1 MPVAILA
8 CIGILGLV
16 LDIGLFRVLDSEFEN
31 AADAAALAAA
41 WYPPVCPLAAGDLRC
56 KSNSDATTVATNFLN
71 RNLGPAS
78 ALCSA
83 PPSLANGGI
92 MVQSNQIQNPS
103 APAVSVIVRC
113 NAPYLAGGILG
124 LNGGSQ
130 ITRWATAAIGNE
142 QPNGSLGDYALTS
155 DPLIAALVSL

>member
-8 CIGILGLV
+8 CIGVLGLV
-16 LDIGLFRVLDSEFEN
+16 LDIGLFRVLDSDFEN

-41 WYPPVCPLAAGDLRC
+41 WYQPVCPVGDPRC
-56 KSNSDATTVATNFLN
+56 KTGSDATTVATSFLS

-78 ALCSA
+78 NLCSA
-83 PPSLANGGI
+83 YPSI
-92 MVQSNQIQNPS
+92 TVRSNQIHNPS
-103 APAVSVIVRC
+103 APAVSVIVQC
-113 NAPYLAGGILG
+113 NAPYLAGGVLG

-142 QPNGSLGDYALTS
+142 QPNGSLGDYALTG